1 GVTGDVHIGGRIEGN
16 RVAPIVRTA
25 TEEGG
30 VEELRARGAE
40 FRDEH
45 VVRRPAAERRIDRA
59 GGDRGVR
66 GVGPA
71 DDIGVA
77 RAVDGN
83 RMSLVRSGPFYE
95 REMSQG
101 APR

>member
-1 GVTGDVHIGGRIEGN
+1 EGTRN
-16 RVAPIVRTA
+16 APSVRTA

-30 VEELRARGAE
+30 VEESGARGAE

-45 VVRRPAAERRIDRA
+45 VVRRPGAERRIDRA
-59 GGDRGVR
+59 GGDREVR

-83 RMSLVRSGPFYE
+83 RMSLVSVAPFQE
-95 REMSQG
+95 SRVAQG
-101 APR
+101 APRGVEFRD